1 MKSDELLDMI
11 GNTEDALLEKA
22 ESPVKA
28 SGIRWKR
35 YAAVAAAL
43 VLCAS
48 GAAWYI
54 HSLRPV
60 YTPPTHG
67 DDSDALTYP
76 VEEGDTLPLLEVNFI
91 SGDMGFEGLELYDI
105 SELKSGNPWHADAEI
120 ATLPVFEN
128 YFVQQR
134 DSTLAH
140 PADEE
145 RMLSCLKDAAVIV
158 GAEIDETAV
167 IRHNTKYGTLTLDD
181 IRDKF
186 PSEEEAL
193 AYMEGGSIYML
204 EAAVKGYSLTADA
217 WFNTRIEF
225 APSVRLPEG
234 VDFGFHD
241 DYEQYVTSAE
251 YLMET
256 YMGAFG
262 LGQPTACIEGGGYNI
277 YNEQSYDIYFYD
289 AAGDLTEQIL
299 NYNLSSVR
307 FSCDDVRQLWLIDQK
322 QTDRTHKIGDYP
334 ILTPEEAEE
343 LFLAGDYLTTVPQ
356 EYIPEEMTA
365 AKLELIYRTGNR
377 EQYYLP
383 YYRIYAE
390 VTPDFERET
399 DIKTY
404 GVFYIPA
411 VRPEYLTDVETW
423 GEHFN

>member
-1 MKSDELLDMI
+1 MKREELLDMI
-11 GNTEDALLEKA
+11 GNTEDALLERA
-22 ESPVKA
+22 ESPAK
-28 SGIRWKR
+28 SFGIHWKR
-35 YAAVAAAL
+35 YAAAAAAL

-48 GAAWYI
+48 GATWYL

-76 VEEGDTLPLLEVNFI
+76 VEGGDTLPILEVSFI
-91 SGDMGFEGLELYDI
+91 GGDMGFEGLELYDI
-105 SELKSGNPWHADAEI
+105 SELQSGNPWHEDAEI
-120 ATLPVFEN
+120 PTLPVFEN
-128 YFVQQR
+128 HFVQQR

-145 RMLSCLKDAAVIV
+145 RMTALLKETASIV
-158 GAEIDETAV
+158 GAEIDESAL
-167 IRHNTKYGTLTLDD
+167 IRHNTMYGTLTLED

-193 AYMEGGSIYML
+193 AYLEGGSIYML
-204 EAAVKGYSLTADA
+204 EAAVKGYSLTANA
-217 WFNTRIEF
+217 WFSTRIEF
-225 APSVRLPEG
+225 TPSIRLPEG

-256 YMGAFG
+256 YMGAFEMET
-262 LGQPTACIEGGGYNI
+262 PTACIEGGAYNI

-289 AAGDLTEQIL
+289 AAGDITEQIL

-307 FSCDDVRQLWLIDQK
+307 FSCDDVRQLWLIDK
-322 QTDRTHKIGDYP
+322 KNTDRTHKIGDYP
-334 ILTPEEAEE
+334 ILTPEEAEGM
-343 LFLAGDYLTTVPQ
+343 FLAGDYLTTVP
-356 EYIPEEMTA
+356 EDYVPADMTA

-390 VTPDFERET
+390 VTPDFEREYDT
-399 DIKTY
+399 RTY
-404 GVFYIPA
+404 GAFYVPA
-411 VRPEYLTDVETW
+411 VRPEYLEIA
-423 GEHFN
+423 EPEMHFN